1 MSIHV
6 NTYIILVHI
15 NLYNKYEE
23 NNNFKLLLKQL
34 I

>member
-15 NLYNKYEE
+15 DLYNKYE